1 MRPEKI
7 IQGPKIGADPKFF
20 SKGLTRL
27 PDMSRRRQF
36 ALPPAHSLLA
46 AAAATAGIVASV
58 SAGAAIVAAAAI
70 AEEEQQDNDPP
81 AVVST
86 AAIVAA
92 TAIAAAIVAT
102 TAADQ
107 EQQDDDPPA
116 IIPATVTAIPHM
128 FASLFDKRTALLL
141 RYSTR
146 IRQDLCLFPYFFAV
160 KSNNYR

>member
-1 MRPEKI
+1 M
-7 IQGPKIGADPKFF
+7 
-20 SKGLTRL
+20 
-27 PDMSRRRQF
+27 
-36 ALPPAHSLLA
+36 PPAHSLLA

-70 AEEEQQDNDPP
+70 AEE
-81 AVVST
+81 
-86 AAIVAA
+86 
-92 TAIAAAIVAT
+92 
-102 TAADQ
+102 

>member
-1 MRPEKI
+1 M
-7 IQGPKIGADPKFF
+7 
-20 SKGLTRL
+20 
-27 PDMSRRRQF
+27 
-36 ALPPAHSLLA
+36 PPAHSLLA

-58 SAGAAIVAAAAI
+58 SAGAAIVAAAA
-70 AEEEQQDNDPP
+70 
-81 AVVST
+81 V
-86 AAIVAA
+86 
-92 TAIAAAIVAT
+92 AAAIVAT

-146 IRQDLCLFPYFFAV
+146 IRQDLCLFSHFFAA
-160 KSNNYR
+160 KPNIYR

>member
-1 MRPEKI
+1 M
-7 IQGPKIGADPKFF
+7 
-20 SKGLTRL
+20 
-27 PDMSRRRQF
+27 
-36 ALPPAHSLLA
+36 PPAHSLLA

-92 TAIAAAIVAT
+92 AAIAAAIVAT
-102 TAADQ
+102 TTADQ
-107 EQQDDDPPA
+107 EQQDDDPSA

-146 IRQDLCLFPYFFAV
+146 IRQDLCLFSGIFLPLNLTFIDKAPLKWVSGYGMIGKICWRNPVSKRSEAYGKF
-160 KSNNYR
+160 